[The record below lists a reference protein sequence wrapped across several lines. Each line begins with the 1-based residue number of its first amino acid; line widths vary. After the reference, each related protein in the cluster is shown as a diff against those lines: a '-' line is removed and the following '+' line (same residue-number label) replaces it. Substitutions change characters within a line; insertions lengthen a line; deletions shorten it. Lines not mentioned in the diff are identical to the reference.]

1 MFDTDI
7 VLHLEDLKRRWDFA
21 ENPLAVFGKPIAHSL
36 SPAMQNAALRKLAQS
51 EGQFASWKY
60 YKFEI
65 DPENLEK
72 TLSEF
77 HKADFAGINLTI
89 PHKEIVMPFLREIS
103 PFAQMVGAAN
113 TLIRTKGGWKGDNT
127 DGFGVAWAVENFS
140 GRVFKNSDVVI
151 LGAGGASRAA
161 AFKALVDGCKS
172 LRIYNR
178 TKSRL
183 EKLLSDISACG
194 FSAEPLDCFSKIE
207 PNSIIIN
214 ASSVG
219 LKTDDRPILDFAK
232 VPNGCV
238 YFDMPYIR
246 SRETNAVLKAR
257 KYGFKAASG
266 LAMLASQ
273 GALSLSLWTSR
284 PLQIETMLEALKNA

>member
-1 MFDTDI
+1 MFDFDA
-7 VLHLEDLKRRWDFA
+7 VLHIEDLKRRGDFA
-21 ENPLAVFGKPIAHSL
+21 EKPLAVFGKPVAHSL
-36 SPAMQNAALRKLAQS
+36 SPAMQNAALQKLALS
-51 EGQFASWKY
+51 EKQFAFWRY

-77 HKADFAGINLTI
+77 HKAGFEGINLTI
-89 PHKEIVMPFLREIS
+89 PHKEIVMPFLGEIS

-113 TLIRTKGGWKGDNT
+113 TLIRTKDGWKGDNT

-140 GRVFKNSDVVI
+140 GRTFKNSDVVI

-161 AFKALVDGCKS
+161 AFKALVDGCAS
-172 LRIYNR
+172 LKIYNR

-183 EKLLSDISACG
+183 ERLLEDISSRG
-194 FSAEPLDCFSKIE
+194 FKAEPLECFSEIAPK
-207 PNSIIIN
+207 SIIIN

-219 LKTDDRPILDFAK
+219 LKPDDKPVLDFSK
-232 VPNGCV
+232 IPQGCA

-246 SRETNAVLKAR
+246 SRETNAVLEAR
-257 KYGFKAASG
+257 KCGFKAASG
-266 LAMLASQ
+266 LAMLAAQ
-273 GALSLSLWTSR
+273 GALSLSIWTSR
-284 PLQIETMLEALKNA
+284 PLQTETMLEALKNA